1 MAIVPI
7 SLLYQINEV
16 LEKTHSLQKKVE
28 ARKAAILSL
37 QVKNSKEE
45 SLYQKNQ
52 IEIQIQNKILEGF
65 GKMQVQFLEAERKIK
80 LDIGK
85 IVDKAINSFLTSE
98 NILKII
104 KNIEKDNPDTK
115 MVIQADP
122 EIARNLSLDST
133 VVGGSGVL
141 KLIFNSKSYFLNPES
156 LKDGLRK
163 ELLVKSLSK

>member
-65 GKMQVQFLEAERKIK
+65 AKMQIQFSQSERKLK
-80 LDIGK
+80 LEIGK

-98 NILKII
+98 NILHII
-104 KNIEKDNPDTK
+104 KNIEKANPDTK

-122 EIARNLSLDST
+122 EIARNLSLDAT

-141 KLIFNSKSYFLNPES
+141 KLIFNSKSYVLDPES
-156 LKDGLRK
+156 LKDGLRR
-163 ELLVKSLSK
+163 ELLVKCLSI